1 MWMNTHL
8 RTAHQYGVTK
18 ALEKC
23 GYASLDEVTKEAA
36 ALGLVDAPA
45 QAKTAAASSLG
56 DVFKLLRAKLE

>member
-1 MWMNTHL
+1 MNSHL

-36 ALGLVDAPA
+36 ALGLTEAPA
-45 QAKTAAASSLG
+45 PKTAADSALG
-56 DVFKLLRAKLE
+56 DVFKVLKAKLD

>member
-1 MWMNTHL
+1 MNTHL

-36 ALGLVDAPA
+36 ALGLTETPA
-45 QAKTAAASSLG
+45 AKTAADAALG
-56 DVFKLLRAKLE
+56 DVFKLLKAKLD

>member
-1 MWMNTHL
+1 MNTHL

-36 ALGLVDAPA
+36 ALGLADAPA
-45 QAKTAAASSLG
+45 PTKTAADAPLC
-56 DVFKLLRAKLE
+56 DVFKLLKAKLD